1 MLRSILLAFTYFS
14 FLTFYTFADNI
25 PTLKT
30 LNETNTKDVIISTS
44 TSEKVEKTLKSLK
57 LDDNKTKK
65 TEIKIQNNVK
75 EKADGSKITEQK
87 ILVNGKQAATNV
99 FEGTSKSNNNEKSD
113 KKNETKNEQKVNFTK
128 EVKGNDIYLT
138 MDKKIEVSKDTTIKA
153 EQLKLKEGDKNIYI
167 NFTPEIKVAGGSC
180 GNCNN
185 SSKVRQG
192 NFISNN
198 KSKTKTISKNRKI
211 IKKTTKKT
219 YAQANKKTKI
229 RSMDNF
235 IKKEEERGEYVAVKE
250 KKDNGS
256 LYALD
261 CVGGCQTDMYN
272 SSITNRERRQKTI
285 IKEVKKD
292 EPIYVINRIIQ
303 VDDDTVLTDEKI
315 QELVKGKAGIV
326 AVQQIGGEQKPQARI
341 GMYKTSEGLRSAYIG
356 QIVNYRESE
365 DIVDKTNEAYG
376 EIAFVDA
383 DEYD

>member
-1 MLRSILLAFTYFS
+1 MLRIELLAFTYFS
-14 FLTFYTFADNI
+14 FFTFNIFADNI

-30 LNETNTKDVIISTS
+30 LNETKTKDVVISTS
-44 TSEKVEKTLKSLK
+44 TDENVKTTLQKLKI
-57 LDDNKTKK
+57 DDDKAKK

-75 EKADGSKITEQK
+75 EKEDGSKITEQK
-87 ILVNGKQAATNV
+87 ILVNGKQAAVNV
-99 FEGTSKSNNNEKSD
+99 FEGISNKNKQQLTNNKDEK
-113 KKNETKNEQKVNFTK
+113 KVNFTK

-167 NFTPEIKVAGGSC
+167 NFTPEIKVNGGNC

-185 SSKVRQG
+185 GSIK
-192 NFISNN
+192 NKITSNN
-198 KSKTKTISKNRKI
+198 KSKKTTVSKNKKTTKI
-211 IKKTTKKT
+211 TTKKT

-229 RSMDNF
+229 QSMDNF
-235 IKKEEERGEYVAVKE
+235 IKKEEERGEYVAVKNN

-261 CVGGCQTDMYN
+261 CVGGCQTDIYN